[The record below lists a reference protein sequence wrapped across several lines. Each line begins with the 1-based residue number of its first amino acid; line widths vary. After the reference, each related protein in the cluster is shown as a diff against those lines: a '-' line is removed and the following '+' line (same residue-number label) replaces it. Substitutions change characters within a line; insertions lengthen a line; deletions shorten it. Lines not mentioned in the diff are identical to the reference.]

1 MRKITILFVLL
12 IYSNLVNAQCVMDF
26 LYDSLSYTNDICK
39 KTLIVKYLSYGKNPI
54 NGDTNNET
62 HKIEEQIKYIPHSS
76 VSFLYKGEKY
86 NISISNECDISKY
99 SKGDSIM
106 IDILFFKNI
115 KQPYKYKNPFSLVS
129 SVTEY
134 KPSKEPE

>member
-1 MRKITILFVLL
+1 MRKLTILFVLL

-39 KTLIVKYLSYGKNPI
+39 KTLIVKYLSCGKNPI

-62 HKIEEQIKYIPHSS
+62 HKIKEQIKYIPNSS

-86 NISISNECDISKY
+86 NISISK
-99 SKGDSIM
+99 
-106 IDILFFKNI
+106 
-115 KQPYKYKNPFSLVS
+115 
-129 SVTEY
+129 
-134 KPSKEPE
+134 

>member
-1 MRKITILFVLL
+1 MRKLTILFVLL
-12 IYSNLVNAQCVMDF
+12 IYSNLVNAQCVMDC

-62 HKIEEQIKYIPHSS
+62 HKIKEQIKYIPHSS

-86 NISISNECDISKY
+86 NISISNECDMSQY
-99 SKGDSIM
+99 SEGDKIK
-106 IDILFFKNI
+106 IDIIFYKDI
-115 KQPYKYKNPFSLVS
+115 KQPYKYIYPFSFIT
-129 SVTEY
+129 SVAEY
-134 KPSKEPE
+134 ESQI